1 MDIDHCGIERFM
13 SEKLLNDREF
23 DPLLIEMS
31 SECVTKAMRSKTP
44 FPPELF
50 FLLMDMTAYPVGAH
64 GLLMISGI
72 RKEIAH
78 RFMIGLPI
86 FGECIQGSLQV

>member
-1 MDIDHCGIERFM
+1 M

-31 SECVTKAMRSKTP
+31 SECVTKAMWSKPP
-44 FPPELF
+44 FPPEFF
-50 FLLMDMTAYPVGAH
+50 FLLMDMIAYPVGAH
-64 GLLMISGI
+64 GFLVISGI

-78 RFMIGLPI
+78 RFMIDLPI
-86 FGECIQGSLQV
+86 LGECIQGSLR

>member
-31 SECVTKAMRSKTP
+31 SECVTEAMRSKAP
-44 FPPELF
+44 FPTELF
-50 FLLMDMTAYPVGAH
+50 LLLMDMIAYPVGTH
-64 GLLMISGI
+64 GFLMISGI

-78 RFMIGLPI
+78 RFMIDFPI
-86 FGECIQGSLQV
+86 LGERIQRCLR